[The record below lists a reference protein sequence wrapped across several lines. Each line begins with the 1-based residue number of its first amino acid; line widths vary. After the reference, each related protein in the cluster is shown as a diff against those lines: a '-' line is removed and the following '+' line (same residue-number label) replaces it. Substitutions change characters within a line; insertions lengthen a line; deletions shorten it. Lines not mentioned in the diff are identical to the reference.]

1 MASPMTSAVRSAT
14 PMLESESVP
23 RVKTRIDPL
32 SIAAMA
38 VAVVSI
44 SATAPLTAAATASP
58 LAMAFWRNALGFAT
72 LGPFLLILRRREV
85 VRVVRGERG
94 LLRREQWRPMVFGFL
109 AATALA
115 LHFAAFMTSTQLTSV
130 AMSTAL
136 VATQPVWQALIAAGQ
151 GVRASRR
158 TWAGLTLAVVG
169 AAAAAGVDIQSGS
182 RTALLGDL
190 LALAGAVAQA
200 GYAALSEKSRADVS
214 TPLYS
219 TVTSLVC
226 GLELLAACWLFDIS
240 LTGFDRTTQ
249 LSLLGLLILPQLL
262 GLGALNFV
270 LGRTS
275 ATTMSVLLLLETPVA
290 ALMAWSLMDQGVAA
304 ATVPGLLLII
314 IGVTVVVTSDSGG
327 KPARREDDLRGPH
340 ELRRQDEQRRQETYG
355 PGAPPV
361 PAHTPY
367 PYPQPYPS
375 QLPPGFG
382 VSTFGEPADNTPA
395 HAVEAWAAFESARP
409 TTPRPP
415 TPQLTTPRHAPL
427 PPNAR
432 RDPRERRDRR
442 DPRVDWA
449 RRPYDESP
457 TIQLSYH
464 GAGAFDTMFL
474 GGRAP
479 EEQRRHPEEPRPGF
493 EGAQGS

>member
-1 MASPMTSAVRSAT
+1 M
-14 PMLESESVP
+14 
-23 RVKTRIDPL
+23 KTRIDPL
-32 SIAAMA
+32 SVAAMA

-158 TWAGLTLAVVG
+158 TWAGLTLAVIG

-226 GLELLAACWLFDIS
+226 GLELLAACWLFDIQ

-327 KPARREDDLRGPH
+327 KPAPLEDDLRGPH
-340 ELRRQDEQRRQETYG
+340 ELRRQDEQRRQDAYG
-355 PGAPPV
+355 AGAPPF
-361 PAHTPY
+361 PAHAPPPY
-367 PYPQPYPS
+367 PHPYSS
-375 QLPPGFG
+375 QLPPAIG
-382 VSTFGEPADNTPA
+382 VSTVSTAGEPADSTPGRA
-395 HAVEAWAAFESARP
+395 SEAWAAFETARP
-409 TTPRPP
+409 A
-415 TPQLTTPRHAPL
+415 TPRHPPL
-427 PPNAR
+427 GPNG
-432 RDPRERRDRR
+432 RR

-449 RRPYDESP
+449 RRPWEESP

-474 GGRAP
+474 AGRPPEAP
-479 EEQRRHPEEPRPGF
+479 RRNPEDSRQGFEEPRPGF

>member
-1 MASPMTSAVRSAT
+1 MR
-14 PMLESESVP
+14 
-23 RVKTRIDPL
+23 TRIDPL

-226 GLELLAACWLFDIS
+226 GLELLAACWLFDIQ

-314 IGVTVVVTSDSGG
+314 IGVTVVVTSDGGG
-327 KPARREDDLRGPH
+327 KPAPREDDLRGPH
-340 ELRRQDEQRRQETYG
+340 ELRWQEEQRRQDAYG
-355 PGAPPV
+355 AGAPPF
-361 PAHTPY
+361 PAYAPPPPPY
-367 PYPQPYPS
+367 PHSHPYPS
-375 QLPPGFG
+375 QLPPAVG
-382 VSTFGEPADNTPA
+382 VSSVSTAGEPVDSTPA
-395 HAVEAWAAFESARP
+395 HASEAWAAFGTAQP
-409 TTPRPP
+409 TA
-415 TPQLTTPRHAPL
+415 PRHPPL
-427 PPNAR
+427 RPNG
-432 RDPRERRDRR
+432 RR

-474 GGRAP
+474 GGRSP
-479 EEQRRHPEEPRPGF
+479 EPEEPRPDF
-493 EGAQGS
+493 ENTHGT

>member
-1 MASPMTSAVRSAT
+1 
-14 PMLESESVP
+14 MLESESVP
-23 RVKTRIDPL
+23 RVRTRIDPL

-85 VRVVRGERG
+85 VRVARGERG

-158 TWAGLTLAVVG
+158 TWAGLTLAVIG

-226 GLELLAACWLFDIS
+226 GLELLAACWLFDIQ

-327 KPARREDDLRGPH
+327 KPAPREDDLRGPH
-340 ELRRQDEQRRQETYG
+340 EPRRQDEQRRQDTYGQDTYG
-355 PGAPPV
+355 PGAPPY
-361 PAHTPY
+361 PAYAPRPRPRPHSHPR
-367 PYPQPYPS
+367 PRPHLHSHSHPS
-375 QLPPGFG
+375 QLPPAAGVFG
-382 VSTFGEPADNTPA
+382 LGEPADHTPA
-395 HAVEAWAAFESARP
+395 QALDAWAAFETARP
-409 TTPRPP
+409 TA
-415 TPQLTTPRHAPL
+415 PRHAPL
-427 PPNAR
+427 PSNA
-432 RDPRERRDRR
+432 RR

-474 GGRAP
+474 ATRPPGEPRP
-479 EEQRRHPEEPRPGF
+479 NPHEPRPDFEEQRPGF

>member
-1 MASPMTSAVRSAT
+1 MR
-14 PMLESESVP
+14 
-23 RVKTRIDPL
+23 TRIDPL

-226 GLELLAACWLFDIS
+226 GLELLAACWLFDIP

-327 KPARREDDLRGPH
+327 KPAPREDDLRGPH
-340 ELRRQDEQRRQETYG
+340 ELRWQEEQRRQDAYG
-355 PGAPPV
+355 AGAPPF
-361 PAHTPY
+361 PAYAPPPY
-367 PYPQPYPS
+367 PHSHPYPS
-375 QLPPGFG
+375 QLPPAVG
-382 VSTFGEPADNTPA
+382 VSSVSTAGEPVDSTPA
-395 HAVEAWAAFESARP
+395 HASEAWAAFGTAQP
-409 TTPRPP
+409 TTPRHPP
-415 TPQLTTPRHAPL
+415 LR
-427 PPNAR
+427 PNG
-432 RDPRERRDRR
+432 RR

-474 GGRAP
+474 GGRPP
-479 EEQRRHPEEPRPGF
+479 EPEEPRPDF
-493 EGAQGS
+493 ENTHGT